1 VSESILSVDPQTE
14 VDVGERVR
22 AIRHLRRLTLK
33 EVAERAGLS
42 ESFLSQAERG
52 LTSASIAS
60 LQRIATALGVAV
72 SDLFVPDGT
81 RRPRISRREARQF
94 VAWGKLGRKA
104 LLTPKPFHHLE
115 VVVAE
120 LDPAGSTGEETY
132 SHGDSEEVFFVLS
145 GRVRLQLESDTY
157 ELGPGD
163 SVQYRSSTPHRV
175 ANHGDE
181 PAEVMFIVSPP
192 SY

>member
-1 VSESILSVDPQTE
+1 MSEGALALEPHPD
-14 VDVGERVR
+14 VDVGARVR
-22 AIRHLRRLTLK
+22 AIRQLRRLTLK
-33 EVAERAGLS
+33 EVAERTGLS

-60 LQRIATALGVAV
+60 LQRIAEALGVAV
-72 SDLFVPDGT
+72 SDLFAPDGT
-81 RRPRISRREARQF
+81 RRPRVSRSGERQF

-115 VVVAE
+115 VVLAE
-120 LDPAGSTGEETY
+120 LDPGGSTGDEPY
-132 SHGDSEEVFFVLS
+132 RHGDSEEVFVVLS
-145 GRVRLQLESDTY
+145 GRVRLQLGGDTY
-157 ELGPGD
+157 ELGRGD

-175 ANHGDE
+175 ANHGSE
-181 PAEVMFIVSPP
+181 PAEVMFVVSPP

>member
-1 VSESILSVDPQTE
+1 MSESILAVDPQTE

-72 SDLFVPDGT
+72 SDLFAPDET
-81 RRPRISRREARQF
+81 RRPRVSRREARQF

-115 VVVAE
+115 VVLAE
-120 LDPAGSTGEETY
+120 LDPGGSTGDEAY
-132 SHGDSEEVFFVLS
+132 RHGDSEEVFFVLS
-145 GRVRLQLESDTY
+145 GRVRLQLEGDTY

-175 ANHGDE
+175 VNHE
-181 PAEVMFIVSPP
+181 QERAEVMFIVSPP

>member
-1 VSESILSVDPQTE
+1 MSESVLSLDHA

-22 AIRHLRRLTLK
+22 SIRQLRRLTLK
-33 EVAERAGLS
+33 EVATRSGLS

-60 LQRIATALGVAV
+60 LQRIAEALGVAV
-72 SDLFVPDGT
+72 SDLFAPDTT
-81 RRPRISRREARQF
+81 RRPRVSRETERQF

-115 VVVAE
+115 VVLAE
-120 LDPAGSTGEETY
+120 LDAGGSTGDEPY
-132 SHGDSEEVFFVLS
+132 RHGDSEELFFVLS
-145 GRVRLQLESDTY
+145 GRVRLQLEEETY
-157 ELGPGD
+157 ELREGD

-175 ANHGDE
+175 VNDGSE
-181 PAEVMFIVSPP
+181 QAEVMFVVSPP

>member
-1 VSESILSVDPQTE
+1 MSESILSVDPQTE

-60 LQRIATALGVAV
+60 LQRIASALGVAV
-72 SDLFVPDGT
+72 SDLFAPDGT
-81 RRPRISRREARQF
+81 RRPRVSRREARQF

-120 LDPAGSTGEETY
+120 LDPGGSTGDEAY
-132 SHGDSEEVFFVLS
+132 RHGDSEEVFFVLS
-145 GRVRLQLESDTY
+145 GRVRLQLEGDTY

-175 ANHGDE
+175 VNHE
-181 PAEVMFIVSPP
+181 QAPAEVMFIVSPP

>member
-1 VSESILSVDPQTE
+1 MSESILSVDPQTD

-22 AIRHLRRLTLK
+22 AIRQLRRLTLK
-33 EVAERAGLS
+33 EVAERTGLS

-60 LQRIATALGVAV
+60 LQRIAAALGVAV
-72 SDLFVPDGT
+72 SDLFAPDGT
-81 RRPRISRREARQF
+81 RRPRVSRREARQF

-104 LLTPKPFHHLE
+104 LLTPKPFQHLE

-120 LDPAGSTGEETY
+120 LDPGGSTGDEAY
-132 SHGDSEEVFFVLS
+132 RHGDSEELFFVLC
-145 GRVRLQLESDTY
+145 GRVRLQLEGETY

-175 ANHGDE
+175 VNHGQE
-181 PAEVMFIVSPP
+181 PAEVMFVVSPP

>member
-1 VSESILSVDPQTE
+1 LSESILSVDPQTE

-60 LQRIATALGVAV
+60 LQRIASALGVAV
-72 SDLFVPDGT
+72 SDLFAPDGT
-81 RRPRISRREARQF
+81 RRPRVSRREARQF

-120 LDPAGSTGEETY
+120 LDPGGSTGDEAY
-132 SHGDSEEVFFVLS
+132 SHGDSEEVFFVLA
-145 GRVRLQLESDTY
+145 GHVRLQLEGNTY

-175 ANHGDE
+175 VNHGHE
-181 PAEVMFIVSPP
+181 HAEVMFIVSPP

>member
-1 VSESILSVDPQTE
+1 LSESILSVDPQTE

-72 SDLFVPDGT
+72 SDLFAPDGT
-81 RRPRISRREARQF
+81 RRPRVSRREARQF

-120 LDPAGSTGEETY
+120 LDPGGSTGDEAY
-132 SHGDSEEVFFVLS
+132 RHGDSEEVFFVLA
-145 GRVRLQLESDTY
+145 GHARLQLDGDTY

-175 ANHGDE
+175 VNHGE
-181 PAEVMFIVSPP
+181 ESAEVMFIVSPP

>member
-1 VSESILSVDPQTE
+1 MSEGVLTVEPQTD
-14 VDVGERVR
+14 VDVGARLR
-22 AIRHLRRLTLK
+22 GIRQLRRLTLK
-33 EVAERAGLS
+33 EVAERTGLS

-60 LQRIATALGVAV
+60 LQRIAEALGVAV
-72 SDLFVPDGT
+72 SDLFAPDST
-81 RRPRISRREARQF
+81 RRPRVSRKEARQF

-120 LDPAGSTGEETY
+120 LDPGGSTGDEAY
-132 SHGDSEEVFFVLS
+132 RHGDSEEVFFVLS
-145 GRVRLQLESDTY
+145 GRVRLQLDGETY

-175 ANHGDE
+175 ANHESE
-181 PAEVMFIVSPP
+181 PAEVMFVVSPP

>member
-1 VSESILSVDPQTE
+1 LSESILSVDPQTD

-33 EVAERAGLS
+33 EVAERAELS

-60 LQRIATALGVAV
+60 LQRIAAALGVAV
-72 SDLFVPDGT
+72 SDLFAPDGT
-81 RRPRISRREARQF
+81 RRPRVSRRDARQF

-120 LDPAGSTGEETY
+120 LDPGGSTGDEAY
-132 SHGDSEEVFFVLS
+132 RHGDSEELFFVLA
-145 GRVRLQLESDTY
+145 GHVRLQLEGDTY

-175 ANHGDE
+175 VNHE
-181 PAEVMFIVSPP
+181 QAPAEVMFVVSPP

>member
-1 VSESILSVDPQTE
+1 MFESILAVDPQPE
-14 VDVGERVR
+14 VDVGSRVR

-33 EVAERAGLS
+33 EVAERTGLS

-72 SDLFVPDGT
+72 SDLFAPDST
-81 RRPRISRREARQF
+81 RRPRVSRREARQF

-120 LDPAGSTGEETY
+120 LDPGGSTGDEAY
-132 SHGDSEEVFFVLS
+132 HHGDSEEVFIVLA
-145 GRVRLQLESDTY
+145 GRVRLQLEAETY
-157 ELGPGD
+157 ELGSGD

-175 ANHGDE
+175 VNHEDE
-181 PAEVMFIVSPP
+181 PAEVMFVVSPP

>member
-1 VSESILSVDPQTE
+1 MSESILSPDPHTE

-22 AIRHLRRLTLK
+22 TIRHLRRLTLK
-33 EVAERAGLS
+33 EIAERTGLS

-60 LQRIATALGVAV
+60 LQRIAAALGVAV
-72 SDLFVPDGT
+72 SDLFAPDNT
-81 RRPRISRREARQF
+81 RRPRVSRREARQF
-94 VAWGKLGRKA
+94 VAWGELGRKA

-120 LDPAGSTGEETY
+120 LDAGGSTGDEPY
-132 SHGDSEEVFFVLS
+132 RHGDSEEVFFVLS
-145 GRVRLQLESDTY
+145 GRVRLQLADETY

-175 ANHGDE
+175 VNPEQE
-181 PAEVMFIVSPP
+181 PAEVMFVVSPP

>member
-1 VSESILSVDPQTE
+1 MSESILSLEPPVN

-22 AIRHLRRLTLK
+22 SIRQLRRLTLK
-33 EVAERAGLS
+33 EVAVRTGLS

-52 LTSASIAS
+52 VTSASIAS
-60 LQRIATALGVAV
+60 LQRIAEALGVAV
-72 SDLFVPDGT
+72 SDLFAPDGT
-81 RRPRISRREARQF
+81 RQPRVSRAHERSF

-115 VVVAE
+115 VVLAE
-120 LDPAGSTGEETY
+120 LDPGGSTGDETY
-132 SHGDSEEVFFVLS
+132 RHGDSEELFFVLS
-145 GRVRLQLESDTY
+145 GQVRLQLDSETY

-175 ANHGDE
+175 VNQGSGRAD
-181 PAEVMFIVSPP
+181 VMFVASPP